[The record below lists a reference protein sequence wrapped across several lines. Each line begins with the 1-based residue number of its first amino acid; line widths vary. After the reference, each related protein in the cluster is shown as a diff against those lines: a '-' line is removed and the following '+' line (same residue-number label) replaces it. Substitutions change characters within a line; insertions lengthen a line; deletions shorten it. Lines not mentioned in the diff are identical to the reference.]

1 MMARHGSRGL
11 MLIEGAEGSFCDVD
25 ERRGSIVNFSSWLNI
40 NIIINY
46 INMSKLIK
54 LELKY
59 NNN

>member
-1 MMARHGSRGL
+1 